1 MKDESSLV
9 ASIFG
14 SGEKNSSLS
23 NIFESSASL
32 PAKPNKQN
40 FTESV
45 SDREKRLRE
54 SEKKKKKEASE
65 TSESQESK
73 EKNAALLKL
82 EEDRTV
88 FVGNLASGTSR
99 KALASLFKTCG
110 KVKSSRIRS
119 VATAGVKVSP
129 EQAGNQNLVRKVS
142 FNKNQLLETSKK
154 TVQGYVV
161 FEEVESVE
169 EALKLNNSSIP
180 NGGDGLLLRVDRA
193 KPTVDSARSVFV
205 GNLPYAA
212 DETSLRDHFK
222 AGCGFEEDVIN
233 NVRIVR
239 DSETMQCKG
248 FGYILLKDKSYVPY
262 AIDMH
267 ESTYKKRELRVM
279 VAGSKFKS
287 TRNGGRKDKDKKKVD
302 PTKRRLDAKL
312 KKANSISDT
321 ILGRKSKS
329 SRAGGKS
336 DAKTPGGAGLSKR
349 AIAKKKTDKRVKQ
362 IKKRIEK
369 GMGKG
374 KK

>member
-1 MKDESSLV
+1 MEEESSLV

-14 SGEKNSSLS
+14 SEEKNSSLS

-54 SEKKKKKEASE
+54 IEKKKKKEESE
-65 TSESQESK
+65 TPESRESK
-73 EKNAALLKL
+73 EKNDALLKL

-119 VATAGVKVSP
+119 VATAGVKVAP
-129 EQAGNQNLVRKVS
+129 EHAGNQNLVKKIS

-154 TVQGYVV
+154 TLQGYVV

-169 EALKLNNSSIP
+169 KALKLNNSSMP
-180 NGGDGLLLRVDRA
+180 NVDGLLLRVDRA
-193 KPTVDSARSVFV
+193 KPTIDSARSVFV

-239 DSETMQCKG
+239 DSETMKCKG
-248 FGYILLKDKSYVPY
+248 FGYILLKDKSYIPY
-262 AIDMH
+262 ALDMH

-287 TRNGGRKDKDKKKVD
+287 TRNGGKRDKDKKKLD

-321 ILGRKSKS
+321 ILGRTSKN

-349 AIAKKKTDKRVKQ
+349 AMAKKKTDKRMKQ